1 MRPVFPKFLIK
12 KHTCV
17 GACSLTIPDLVDG
30 PVLYERVS
38 LRSDF
43 RLTSFTRPG
52 LTGSLMRLDKFVCKS
67 TAYTKAEARRLIH
80 AGRLIVNGVIIDD
93 EARQVHENNT
103 ITYNGQILRAR
114 EFRYLLMHKRL
125 GTICSNVDEG
135 YPSLFNA
142 LEIDKVS
149 ELHVAGRLDVDTTG
163 LVLLTDDGR
172 WTFDIIR
179 PINNCQKV
187 YRVGLSKDL
196 SEGLIKQFKNGLH
209 LHGESKMARPAE
221 LQILSRR
228 EARLTLTEGKFHQ
241 IKRMFV
247 AVGYRVVSLH
257 REKIGNI
264 ALDVPLGEW
273 RHLTRDEVKSFTTE
287 I

>member
-1 MRPVFPKFLIK
+1 
-12 KHTCV
+12 
-17 GACSLTIPDLVDG
+17 
-30 PVLYERVS
+30 
-38 LRSDF
+38 
-43 RLTSFTRPG
+43 
-52 LTGSLMRLDKFVCKS
+52 MRLDKFVCKS
-67 TAYTKAEARRLIH
+67 TEYTKAEALRLIH
-80 AGRLIVNGVIIDD
+80 AGHVIVNGDVIVD

-103 ITYNGQILRAR
+103 ITLNGESLKAR
-114 EFRYLLMHKRL
+114 GFRYLLMHKRL

-163 LVLLTDDGR
+163 LVLITDDGR

-179 PINNCQKV
+179 PMANCQKV

-196 SEGLIKQFKNGLH
+196 SDDLIEPFKNGLQ
-209 LHGESKMARPAE
+209 LHGESQLARPAE
-221 LQILSRR
+221 LQILSPR
-228 EARLTLTEGKFHQ
+228 EARLTVTEGKFHQ

-257 REKIGNI
+257 REQIGEI

-273 RHLTRDEVKSFTTE
+273 RHLTRDEVKSFATV